1 MPDIDSFLL
10 EKSKIAIIGLGLM
23 GGSLA
28 MALKGKCA
36 ELLAVVPRPV
46 TRELALRMNIVSQ
59 ANEDPAKILPQADVI
74 ILSTPVPA
82 ILDWLERLPEF
93 TPQRCIV
100 MDMGSSKEIIV
111 QAMNGLPERFDAIGG
126 HPICGKENLSL
137 ENAEAS
143 LYQNAPFVLTPPA
156 HLSIR
161 ASAAALQI
169 INAIGAQP
177 LWLDAISHDRF
188 LAFTSH
194 LPFLLASALTLT
206 APANAAALV
215 GPGFN
220 STSRLASTPSSM
232 MLGVLQTNRD
242 NVLAAIAAFRE
253 NLNLIEDTIQS
264 QNAIKLGEILDSAR
278 LKRQK
283 FL

>member
-1 MPDIDSFLL
+1 
-10 EKSKIAIIGLGLM
+10 
-23 GGSLA
+23 

-126 HPICGKENLSL
+126 HPICGKEKLSL

-169 INAIGAQP
+169 LNAIGARP

-206 APANAAALV
+206 APANAASLV

-232 MLGVLQTNRD
+232 MLGILQTNRD
-242 NVLAAIAAFRE
+242 NVLEAIAAFRE

-278 LKRQK
+278 LKRQR

>member
-1 MPDIDSFLL
+1 MSDDDGFSL
-10 EKSKIAIIGLGLM
+10 ERSKVAIIGLGLM

-36 ELLAVVPRPV
+36 ELLAVVHRSS

-59 ANEDPAKILPQADVI
+59 ADEDPAKILPQADVI

-82 ILDWLERLPEF
+82 ILDWLVRLPEY
-93 TPQRCIV
+93 TPQHCVVI
-100 MDMGSSKEIIV
+100 DMGSSKRIIV
-111 QAMNGLPERFDAIGG
+111 QAMDQLPDRFDALGG
-126 HPICGKENLSL
+126 HPVCGKENLSL
-137 ENAEAS
+137 ENAEAN

-156 HLSIR
+156 RISLR

-169 INAIGAQP
+169 IHAVGAHP
-177 LWLDAISHDRF
+177 VWLDAITHDLM
-188 LAFTSH
+188 LAYTSH
-194 LPFLLASALTLT
+194 LPFILASALALS
-206 APANAAALV
+206 APESAAPLV

-232 MLGVLQTNRD
+232 MLGILLTNRD
-242 NVLAAIAAFRE
+242 NVLEAVSDFRK
-253 NLNLIEDTIQS
+253 N
-264 QNAIKLGEILDSAR
+264 LDSIEQAIRSQDPGRLAETLDDAR
-278 LKRQK
+278 LKRKK

>member
-1 MPDIDSFLL
+1 MADEDGFSLARA
-10 EKSKIAIIGLGLM
+10 KIAIIGLGLM

-36 ELLAVVPRPV
+36 ELLAVVHRPS
-46 TRELALRMNIVSQ
+46 TLEQALRLGIVSQ
-59 ANEDPAKILPQADVI
+59 ADEDPGKILPQADVI

-82 ILDWLERLPEF
+82 ILEWLERLPEYA
-93 TPQRCIV
+93 PQKCVVI
-100 MDMGSSKEIIV
+100 DMGSSKQIIV
-111 QAMNGLPERFDAIGG
+111 DAMNELPERFDALCG

-137 ENAEAS
+137 DNAEAS

-156 HLSIR
+156 RISVR

-169 INAIGAQP
+169 IHAIGARP
-177 LWLDAISHDRF
+177 VWLDAVSHDRL

-194 LPFLLASALTLT
+194 LPFLLASGLAMT
-206 APANAAALV
+206 APNEAAPLV

-232 MLGVLQTNRD
+232 MLGILQTNKD
-242 NVLAAIAAFRE
+242 NVLEAISIFRQ
-253 NLNLIEDTIQS
+253 NLDVIEQAIRSEDTS
-264 QNAIKLGEILDSAR
+264 KLAGVLDGAR
-278 LKRQK
+278 MKRQR

>member
-10 EKSKIAIIGLGLM
+10 EKAKIAIIGLGLM

-36 ELLAVVPRPV
+36 ELLAVVPRPI

-59 ANEDPAKILPQADVI
+59 ADEDPAKILPQADVI

-82 ILDWLERLPEF
+82 ILDWLDRLPEF
-93 TPQRCIV
+93 TPQRCVI

-111 QAMNGLPERFDAIGG
+111 QAMNRLPERFDVIGG

-169 INAIGAQP
+169 INAIGARP
-177 LWLDAISHDRF
+177 LWLDAKSHDRF

-206 APANAAALV
+206 APATAASLV
-215 GPGFN
+215 GPGFT
-220 STSRLASTPSSM
+220 SASRLASTPSSM
-232 MLGVLQTNRD
+232 MLGILQTNRD
-242 NVLAAIAAFRE
+242 NVLEAIAAFRE

-278 LKRQK
+278 LKRQR

>member
-1 MPDIDSFLL
+1 MADEDGFLL
-10 EKSKIAIIGLGLM
+10 EKSIIAIIGLGLM

-36 ELLAVVPRPV
+36 GLLAVVPRPS
-46 TRELALRMNIVSQ
+46 TRELALRLNIVSQ
-59 ANEDPAKILPQADVI
+59 ADEDPANILPQADVI

-82 ILDWLERLPEF
+82 ILEWLARLPQYI
-93 TPQRCIV
+93 PQRCIV
-100 MDMGSSKEIIV
+100 IDMGSSKQIIV
-111 QAMNGLPERFDAIGG
+111 EAMNHLPERFGALGG

-137 ENAEAS
+137 ENAEAT

-156 HLSIR
+156 HISLR

-169 INAIGAQP
+169 IRAIGARP
-177 LWLDAISHDRF
+177 VWLDAISHDRL

-194 LPFLLASALTLT
+194 LPFILASALALT
-206 APANAAALV
+206 APENAASLV

-232 MLGVLQTNRD
+232 MLGILQTNRD
-242 NVLAAIAAFRE
+242 YVLEAISIFRD
-253 NLNLIEDTIQS
+253 NLDRLEQAISS
-264 QNAIKLGEILDSAR
+264 QDPDKIGEILDDAR

>member
-1 MPDIDSFLL
+1 MPEIDSFLL
-10 EKSKIAIIGLGLM
+10 EESKIAIIGLGLM

-28 MALKGKCA
+28 MALNGKCA
-36 ELLAVVPRPV
+36 ELLAVVPRSS
-46 TRELALRMNIVSQ
+46 TRELAIRMNIVSQ
-59 ANEDPAKILPQADVI
+59 ADEDPAKILPHADVI

-82 ILDWLERLPEF
+82 ILDWLARLPEF
-93 TPQRCIV
+93 TPQRCIII
-100 MDMGSSKEIIV
+100 DMGSSKEIIV
-111 QAMNGLPERFDAIGG
+111 QAMNRLPERFDAIGG

-137 ENAEAS
+137 ENADAS

-161 ASAAALQI
+161 ACAAALQI
-169 INAIGAQP
+169 ITAIGARP
-177 LWLDAISHDRF
+177 LWLDAISHDRL

-194 LPFLLASALTLT
+194 LPFVLASALTLT
-206 APANAAALV
+206 APTNAASLV

-232 MLGVLQTNRD
+232 MLGILQTNRD
-242 NVLAAIAAFRE
+242 NVLGAIAEFRE
-253 NLNLIEDTIQS
+253 NLNLIEEAIQS
-264 QNAIKLGEILDSAR
+264 ESTSKLGEILDNAR
-278 LKRQK
+278 LKRQR

>member
-1 MPDIDSFLL
+1 MSDEEGFSLAR
-10 EKSKIAIIGLGLM
+10 SKIAIIGLGLM

-36 ELLAVVPRPV
+36 DLLAVVRHSS
-46 TRELALRMNIVSQ
+46 TRELALRLKIVSQ
-59 ANEDPAKILPQADVI
+59 ADEDPAKILPQADVI

-82 ILDWLERLPEF
+82 ILDWLARLPEYAS
-93 TPQRCIV
+93 QRCVVI
-100 MDMGSSKEIIV
+100 DMGSSKQIIV
-111 QAMNGLPERFDAIGG
+111 QAMNQLPERFAALGG

-137 ENAEAS
+137 ENAERN
-143 LYQNAPFVLTPPA
+143 LYENAPFVLTPPD
-156 HLSIR
+156 HISVR

-169 INAIGAQP
+169 INAIGARP
-177 LWLDAISHDRF
+177 VWLDAVTHDRL

-194 LPFLLASALTLT
+194 LPFLLASALTMT
-206 APANAAALV
+206 APEGAASLV

-232 MLGVLQTNRD
+232 MLGILQTNRE
-242 NVLAAIAAFRE
+242 NVLEAISTFR
-253 NLNLIEDTIQS
+253 NN
-264 QNAIKLGEILDSAR
+264 LDSIERAIRSQDPVQLAETLDNAR

>member
-1 MPDIDSFLL
+1 MAEEDDFSL

-28 MALKGKCA
+28 MALKGKCTD
-36 ELLAVVPRPV
+36 LLAVEHRSS
-46 TRELALRMNIVSQ
+46 TRKRALELNIVSQ
-59 ANEDPAKILPQADVI
+59 ADEDPAMILPQADVI

-82 ILDWLERLPEF
+82 ILDWLARLPKYV
-93 TPQRCIV
+93 PQRCIV
-100 MDMGSSKEIIV
+100 LDMGSSKQVIV
-111 QAMNGLPERFDAIGG
+111 HAMNRLPERFGALGG

-143 LYQNAPFVLTPPA
+143 LYHNAPFVLTPPA
-156 HLSIR
+156 HISAR

-169 INAIGAQP
+169 IAAIGARP
-177 LWLDAISHDRF
+177 VWLDAASHDHI

-194 LPFLLASALTLT
+194 LPFLLASALTMT
-206 APANAAALV
+206 APEEAAALI

-220 STSRLASTPSSM
+220 STSRLAATPSSM
-232 MLGVLQTNRD
+232 MLGILQTNKV
-242 NVLAAIAAFRE
+242 NVLEAISIFRN
-253 NLNLIEDTIQS
+253 NLDSIEQAIRSQDTNNL
-264 QNAIKLGEILDSAR
+264 AEILDSAKS
-278 LKRQK
+278 KRQK